1 MVDAEYG
8 LAASAMNNDNIEP
21 VLIAFFMQKILQFSW
36 LIGNNDFRHCFLG
49 GKVVKIYNVSY
60 WLFFRGNASV

>member
-8 LAASAMNNDNIEP
+8 LAASSVNNDNIEP

-36 LIGNNDFRHCFLG
+36 LIGNN
-49 GKVVKIYNVSY
+49 N
-60 WLFFRGNASV
+60 LFHFNSKPPY